1 MERTKAAKCCPCMH
15 KFHQATN
22 GNAPLCEPGP
32 VLLLGKTRRR
42 KKTRTSGS
50 GFVLISN
57 FSIFASMPDQHI
69 TMQKISSWSDVL
81 AIILFD
87 WFSKTTKCRERE
99 SMCFVFVHHMCVCVC
114 VRVCSRWGRVVV
126 LVV

>member
-1 MERTKAAKCCPCMH
+1 MERTKAAKCRPCMH
-15 KFHQATN
+15 KFHQAT
-22 GNAPLCEPGP
+22 NAPLCEPGP

-50 GFVLISN
+50 GFVLISS

-69 TMQKISSWSDVL
+69 TRQKISSWSDVL

-87 WFSKTTKCRERE
+87 WFSEITKCREKERAH
-99 SMCFVFVHHMCVCVC
+99 VFCICAPCVCVC
-114 VRVCSRWGRVVV
+114 VCILDGEG
-126 LVV
+126 